1 MLHIVFV
8 SANQISRFL
17 SEAGYYTYNHV
28 HKRQNNFDQF
38 FVLNTVHVEYIN
50 NIIFVLKLILVIA
63 SNVRL
68 YNTVQ
73 TNFIND

>member
-17 SEAGYYTYNHV
+17 SEAEYYTYNNV
-28 HKRQNNFDQF
+28 HKRQNNFDNF
-38 FVLNTVHVEYIN
+38 FDLTTVHVEYIN

-63 SNVRL
+63 CNVRL
-68 YNTVQ
+68 YNTVEM
-73 TNFIND
+73 NFIND